1 MKLARGF
8 SRQHR
13 IIHFTTIGSASGLTL
28 VRGTDLPTPR
38 ATPLPRDNHRP
49 GWTTFLRHPIT
60 YLLPPRVTGS
70 TTPTSSEDS
79 ADGFTGLASE
89 DSILGASKR
98 VPEYQPVVHRLR
110 LSASP

>member
-1 MKLARGF
+1 MP
-8 SRQHR
+8 
-13 IIHFTTIGSASGLTL
+13 I
-28 VRGTDLPTPR
+28 PR

-60 YLLPPRVTGS
+60 YLLPPWVSGS
-70 TTPTSSEDS
+70 TTPPHSEEIRGGFTALASKDS
-79 ADGFTGLASE
+79 A
-89 DSILGASKR
+89 LGALQR